1 MASKSHSNKIRKAS
15 AHPTALK
22 RALDESTLGAAHW
35 KVWGLS
41 ATGVMLDGF
50 DLFVIGIALPLI
62 KLQWDLSALQ
72 VGAIACAAVFGSMFG
87 AVFGGVLTDRFGRK
101 AIYLL
106 DLMVFIVGSLLCAFA
121 TGPWSL
127 ILFRFFLGIG
137 VGADYPICASYVSEF
152 MPSRLRG
159 RMLIGAFSFQAV
171 GIILAALVGIILLG
185 VTPAISDWR
194 ILIGFGALPAII
206 VLILRTKVPESPRWL
221 MEQGRL
227 DEAQHVVEQFVPAK
241 KIKELDHVIAGFAL
255 RMSVQAPKKLGYADL
270 FSKKFLPRTILASV
284 PWFLMD
290 IATYAVGVFTPVLL
304 SSLAFDDVNDPI
316 RKDFL
321 STAGAAGLGIFLV
334 LGFIA
339 NMLLVDRIGRMRL
352 QIVGFVGMVVGL
364 GILAWSAMTGTN
376 NPNITGA
383 FSGFMIF
390 NLLMNM
396 GPNATTFVLPAELF
410 PTKIRASA
418 HGFCSAVGKCGALV
432 GLFLLP
438 IVQEQ
443 CGTSVTMLL
452 MAFVC
457 MLGLAVTSI
466 FAQETR
472 GRSLED
478 IEPGEAGI
486 TG

>member
-1 MASKSHSNKIRKAS
+1 
-15 AHPTALK
+15 
-22 RALDESTLGAAHW
+22 
-35 KVWGLS
+35 
-41 ATGVMLDGF
+41 
-50 DLFVIGIALPLI
+50 
-62 KLQWDLSALQ
+62 
-72 VGAIACAAVFGSMFG
+72 
-87 AVFGGVLTDRFGRK
+87 
-101 AIYLL
+101 
-106 DLMVFIVGSLLCAFA
+106 
-121 TGPWSL
+121 
-127 ILFRFFLGIG
+127 
-137 VGADYPICASYVSEF
+137 
-152 MPSRLRG
+152 
-159 RMLIGAFSFQAV
+159 
-171 GIILAALVGIILLG
+171 
-185 VTPAISDWR
+185 
-194 ILIGFGALPAII
+194 
-206 VLILRTKVPESPRWL
+206 
-221 MEQGRL
+221 
-227 DEAQHVVEQFVPAK
+227 
-241 KIKELDHVIAGFAL
+241 
-255 RMSVQAPKKLGYADL
+255 
-270 FSKKFLPRTILASV
+270 
-284 PWFLMD
+284 MD

-321 STAGAAGLGIFLV
+321 STAGAAGLGVFLV

-339 NMLLVDRIGRMRL
+339 NMLLVDRVGRMRL

-376 NPNITGA
+376 NPNIVGA
-383 FSGFMIF
+383 FIGFMIF

-418 HGFCSAVGKCGALV
+418 HGFCSAVGKCGALI